1 MRVVFMRTGRGSNT
15 GLQNRILESR
25 SALAMSCFFFGILT
39 SCGATEPPRESR
51 YCDSGCPEGLRCYA
65 PTNECVFEGVGTCE
79 SPCAS
84 YEQCSARADAPTCYA
99 QICSLPPAPPTPAL
113 KVIGL
118 EVLGDAGGCDL
129 DGDGTGDAEL
139 ASVTNVY
146 DALPEALADA
156 IGADRITMFVNRPGG
171 RLELLFGT
179 LAPDSL
185 RCDPASPVG
194 ACRYTITKD
203 GYDRGARSG
212 PCPAW
217 LTLPDEVVE
226 EARVTA
232 GGAVTNTGISVP
244 VEGQQLLLQ
253 MYGVR
258 ADGTLST
265 DASGDA
271 ALEMRFCGAV
281 PEAELVAALEGL
293 PPDTL
298 EPVGGLATARRLLA
312 LALNPDIDGDGDGVR
327 ESLSFALRVQAIR
340 ATTVGW
346 SPDL

>member
-1 MRVVFMRTGRGSNT
+1 MRAISMRTKFGFQNGILKSLASLVIASVS
-15 GLQNRILESR
+15 GLQIG
-25 SALAMSCFFFGILT
+25 A
-39 SCGATEPPRESR
+39 CGDPEPPRVSR
-51 YCDSGCPEGLRCYA
+51 YCGGGCAEGLRCYA
-65 PTNECVFEGVGTCE
+65 PTNECVFAGVAACE
-79 SPCAS
+79 TMCAS
-84 YEQCSARADAPTCYA
+84 FEQCSARAVTPTCYA
-99 QICSLPPAPPTPAL
+99 QICSLPAAPPTPAL

-139 ASVTNVY
+139 ASVANVY

-156 IGADRITMFVNRPGG
+156 ISADRITMFVNRPGG

-217 LTLPDEVVE
+217 LTLPDEVV
-226 EARVTA
+226 AGDRVTA
-232 GGAVTNTGISVP
+232 GGDATNTGISVP

-258 ADGTLST
+258 ADGTLTT
-265 DASGDA
+265 DAVGDA
-271 ALEMRFCGAV
+271 SLEMRFCGAV

-346 SPDL
+346 SRDL